1 MPSRPILRV
10 GSRTV
15 TSTPDAAPPARSS
28 LLPTTPPHDAV
39 LPERSPVA
47 PAPGERIPS
56 HYTQC
61 YGCGTE
67 HPTGLHLTL
76 FAGEG
81 LSLYGTFTVTDMHQ
95 GAPGL
100 AHGGLLTTAFDDALG
115 SLNWLLSSPAVTGRL
130 ETDFRRPVPVGST
143 LHIHAEVLG
152 VKGRKVFTRAVGR
165 LGSAEGPIA
174 MTASALFI
182 QVPVEH
188 FTANGRP
195 EDVQRAREDRA
206 VRSSLQNLEVNP

>member
-1 MPSRPILRV
+1 M
-10 GSRTV
+10 
-15 TSTPDAAPPARSS
+15 TSTPDQPIAPRVPLRA
-28 LLPTTPPHDAV
+28 TTPPPDAV
-39 LPERSPVA
+39 LPDRSPVA
-47 PAPGERIPS
+47 PAPGEPIPS
-56 HYTQC
+56 HYSRC
-61 YGCGTE
+61 YGCGSD
-67 HPTGLHLTL
+67 HPTGLRLVL
-76 FAGEG
+76 VAGEG
-81 LSLYGTFTVTDMHQ
+81 LSLDGTFTVTDQHQ

-165 LGSAEGPIA
+165 LGSPDGPVA
-174 MTASALFI
+174 VTASALFI

-188 FTANGRP
+188 FTDNGRP
-195 EDVQRAREDRA
+195 EDVERAREDRA
-206 VRSSLQNLEVNP
+206 VRSSLRNLEVNP